1 MTNRHQLDFEIYQ
14 CLDYGDETRLA
25 KARGKSPSYYAQMLS
40 PDDERESNFVKAAD
54 DFGEWYDFNPSGAK
68 KALAIFLTY
77 VEARFDEGQPLDIA
91 TEVIEAVKET
101 SEVAAALMQK
111 ESYYTQLRETV
122 EAIGQLERTKKAIL
136 KAINDEKS
144 SFNGSTTR
152 HTSKAFVEA
161 HKNGGSK

>member
-1 MTNRHQLDFEIYQ
+1 
-14 CLDYGDETRLA
+14 
-25 KARGKSPSYYAQMLS
+25 
-40 PDDERESNFVKAAD
+40 
-54 DFGEWYDFNPSGAK
+54 
-68 KALAIFLTY
+68 
-77 VEARFDEGQPLDIA
+77 
-91 TEVIEAVKET
+91 
-101 SEVAAALMQK
+101 MQK